1 MKILVMEDDFTS
13 ATVLQKIMS
22 EFGDV
27 TLAIDGKVAVNLYM
41 ESFKKG
47 ERYDLVCLDIMVPE
61 IDGQEVLRIIRT
73 HEIENGIN
81 SLANRSKI
89 VMITALNDIDNLME
103 SFREQCE
110 GYIIKPFSRE
120 KIRHTFNQLNLINNV

>member
-1 MKILVMEDDFTS
+1 MEDDFTS

-27 TLAIDGKVAVNLYM
+27 TLASDGKEAISIYTDN
-41 ESFKKG
+41 FTNG
-47 ERYDLVCLDIMVPE
+47 ERYDLICLDIMVPE
-61 IDGQEVLRIIRT
+61 IDGQEVLRIIRN
-73 HEIENGIN
+73 HEIENGN
-81 SLANRSKI
+81 SSLEKRSKI

-120 KIRHTFNQLNLINNV
+120 KIRRTLSQLNVIN

>member
-1 MKILVMEDDFTS
+1 MTILIMEDDFTS

-27 TLAIDGKVAVNLYM
+27 TLASDGKEAVAIYLDNH
-41 ESFKKG
+41 SKG
-47 ERYDLVCLDIMVPE
+47 AKFDLICLDIMVPE
-61 IDGQEVLRIIRT
+61 IDGQEVLKIIRT
-73 HEIENGIN
+73 HEIENGNN
-81 SLANRSKI
+81 SLQKRSKI
-89 VMITALNDIDNLME
+89 VMITALNDIENLME

-120 KIRHTFNQLNLINNV
+120 KIRRTLNQLNIVN

>member
-1 MKILVMEDDFTS
+1 MKILIMEDDFTS

-27 TLAIDGKVAVNLYM
+27 TLASDGKEAITIYTN
-41 ESFKKG
+41 SFTNG
-47 ERYDLVCLDIMVPE
+47 ERYDLICLDIMVPE
-61 IDGQEVLRIIRT
+61 IDGQEVLRIIRN
-73 HEIENGIN
+73 HEIENGN
-81 SLANRSKI
+81 SSLEKRSKI

-120 KIRHTFNQLNLINNV
+120 KIRRTLSQLNVIN